1 MDSLS
6 TRNVRE
12 ESTKAHAACSL
23 SLIRLVLREHL
34 LREVADVLK
43 ALYSLK
49 RPIDEFGSVARRD
62 ILSDPADDRLIDET
76 G

>member
-1 MDSLS
+1 
-6 TRNVRE
+6 
-12 ESTKAHAACSL
+12 
-23 SLIRLVLREHL
+23 
-34 LREVADVLK
+34 VLK